1 MKPVDQRLARR
12 CCTQTGASKMVK
24 KTAKKK
30 VAKKVTKKT
39 ASRKSATSQMQDYAS
54 DIWLAGLGA
63 FALAQKEGSRLLGQG
78 RKALEETGNKVFG
91 ESGKLFERLIEEGS
105 KVESRSR
112 EKAESVREEGES
124 RGDKVRE
131 AAQSNWERL
140 EEGFEQRR
148 ARALPRLGV
157 PTSAAA

>member
-12 CCTQTGASKMVK
+12 CCTQTGASKMVQ
-24 KTAKKK
+24 KTAKQK

-78 RKALEETGNKVFG
+78 RKSLEDTGSKVFG

-105 KVESRSR
+105 KVENRSR
-112 EKAESVREEGES
+112 EKADNVREEDESRVGKVRETARSEEHTSELQS
-124 RGDKVRE
+124 RGDLV
-131 AAQSNWERL
+131 
-140 EEGFEQRR
+140 
-148 ARALPRLGV
+148 
-157 PTSAAA
+157 